1 MDGDVSASNVRSM
14 DQHLRLTIAPRRLNL
29 QLLSA
34 FVVAALILA
43 VAGIYS
49 VISYSV
55 NQRAHEIGVRMAI
68 GAEYRHVLKMVIRD
82 GIKPVLAG
90 WALGILTV
98 LGLNKV
104 LARLVYAVSA
114 SDPAT
119 LAGVALLFGCVSLA
133 ALYFPARRATR
144 IDPLVVLRTS

>member
-1 MDGDVSASNVRSM
+1 
-14 DQHLRLTIAPRRLNL
+14 
-29 QLLSA
+29 
-34 FVVAALILA
+34 
-43 VAGIYS
+43 
-49 VISYSV
+49 
-55 NQRAHEIGVRMAI
+55 MAI
-68 GAEYRHVLKMVIRD
+68 GAEHRHVLKMVVRD
-82 GIKPVLAG
+82 GIKPVLAAL
-90 WALGILTV
+90 ALGILTV

-104 LARLVYAVSA
+104 LASLVYAVSA